1 MMCNNF
7 NIFRPVEA
15 VLQVALDTLDTGQSI
30 AMAAKCCHLPNG
42 NIPHFQLCLRE
53 GGEGEHNEK
62 AEKCENK
69 SKIQMANE
77 MRRRRH
83 CHGNGASQEKL
94 LFLSLPPVC
103 GCKQKAISTCTIA
116 TLHVRCC
123 LLLLCN
129 LSLEEVQQSGIK
141 NL

>member
-1 MMCNNF
+1 ML
-7 NIFRPVEA
+7 PLA
-15 VLQVALDTLDTGQSI
+15 KWKHSTLSTLSLG
-30 AMAAKCCHLPNG
+30 
-42 NIPHFQLCLRE
+42 

-77 MRRRRH
+77 MRRRRRH

-141 NL
+141 NLCACDVPPPCSTTTTMMMMMMMTPSG